1 MTRRLKPCCCC
12 SQEQMSCDLLWP
24 CKISL
29 GIWTDFNR
37 LFIENFFGEK
47 NLNEM
52 FFFLQMFLRERCVV
66 RASLAALLW
75 THPQP
80 EWRWTHTHT
89 HTFFPSCTP
98 ACCFH
103 GDRSSAAVSGWS
115 ADRHHLQ
122 PKHWHHRPQR
132 SVQGDVTLTWMLTC
146 SFLSFMT
153 KNTWMC
159 LNLKYSSLLGV
170 KCSQ

>member
-1 MTRRLKPCCCC
+1 MKGKIKKKMTRRLKPCCCC

-24 CKISL
+24 CKISS
-29 GIWTDFNR
+29 GIWTDF
-37 LFIENFFGEK
+37 LLKTFGEK
-47 NLNEM
+47 KIWM
-52 FFFLQMFLRERCVV
+52 KCFSLQMFLRERCVV
-66 RASLAALLW
+66 RASLAAPLW

-89 HTFFPSCTP
+89 FFSPSCTP

-115 ADRHHLQ
+115 ADRLHLQ

-132 SVQGDVTLTWMLTC
+132 SVQGDVTQDAHMFIFKFHDEKHLDV
-146 SFLSFMT
+146 FEP
-153 KNTWMC
+153 
-159 LNLKYSSLLGV
+159 
-170 KCSQ
+170 

>member
-1 MTRRLKPCCCC
+1 MKGKIKKKMTRRLKPCCCC
-12 SQEQMSCDLLWP
+12 SQEQMSCDLQWP

-37 LFIENFFGEK
+37 LFIENFWGKK

-52 FFFLQMFLRERCVV
+52 FFFSRCSWERG
-66 RASLAALLW
+66 ASSERPWQLCCE
-75 THPQP
+75 HIHSQSDG
-80 EWRWTHTHT
+80 EHIHT

-132 SVQGDVTLTWMLTC
+132 SVQGDVTQDAHMFIFKFHDEKHLDV
-146 SFLSFMT
+146 FEP
-153 KNTWMC
+153 
-159 LNLKYSSLLGV
+159 
-170 KCSQ
+170 

>member
-1 MTRRLKPCCCC
+1 MNRRLKPCCCC

-52 FFFLQMFLRERCVV
+52 FFFSPDVPERAVRRQSVPGSSVV
-66 RASLAALLW
+66 NTSTARV
-75 THPQP
+75 TVN
-80 EWRWTHTHT
+80 TYTHT

-132 SVQGDVTLTWMLTC
+132 SVQGDVTQDAHMFIFKFHDEKHLDV
-146 SFLSFMT
+146 FEP
-153 KNTWMC
+153 
-159 LNLKYSSLLGV
+159 
-170 KCSQ
+170 

>member
-89 HTFFPSCTP
+89 HTPFFPAVLLPVVSMATE
-98 ACCFH
+98 AQLL
-103 GDRSSAAVSGWS
+103 SAVDQLTGTIYSQNTGIT
-115 ADRHHLQ
+115 D
-122 PKHWHHRPQR
+122 HREVFKVMSHR
-132 SVQGDVTLTWMLTC
+132 MLTC

-159 LNLKYSSLLGV
+159 SNLKYSSLLGV

>member
-1 MTRRLKPCCCC
+1 MKGNIKKKMNRRLKPCCCC

-89 HTFFPSCTP
+89 HLFSQLYSCLLFPWRQKLSC
-98 ACCFH
+98 C
-103 GDRSSAAVSGWS
+103 
-115 ADRHHLQ
+115 
-122 PKHWHHRPQR
+122 QR
-132 SVQGDVTLTWMLTC
+132 LISWQAPSTAKTLASPTAE
-146 SFLSFMT
+146 
-153 KNTWMC
+153 
-159 LNLKYSSLLGV
+159 
-170 KCSQ
+170 KCSRWCHAGCSHVHF

>member
-12 SQEQMSCDLLWP
+12 SQEQMSCDLQWP

-37 LFIENFFGEK
+37 LFIENFWGKK

-52 FFFLQMFLRERCVV
+52 FFFSRCSWESGASSERPWQLCCEHIH
-66 RASLAALLW
+66 SQSDGE
-75 THPQP
+75 HI
-80 EWRWTHTHT
+80 HTHT
-89 HTFFPSCTP
+89 PFFPAVLLPVVSMATE
-98 ACCFH
+98 AQLLSAVDQLT
-103 GDRSSAAVSGWS
+103 GTIYSQNTGITDRREVFKVMS
-115 ADRHHLQ
+115 R
-122 PKHWHHRPQR
+122 R
-132 SVQGDVTLTWMLTC
+132 MLTC

-159 LNLKYSSLLGV
+159 LNLKYSSLSGV